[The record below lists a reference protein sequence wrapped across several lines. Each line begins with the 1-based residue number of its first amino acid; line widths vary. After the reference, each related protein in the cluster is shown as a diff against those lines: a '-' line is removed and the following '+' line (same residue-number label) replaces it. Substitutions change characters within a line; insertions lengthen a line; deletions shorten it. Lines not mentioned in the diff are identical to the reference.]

1 MSSPRSDAISFDVHD
16 HPGFSL
22 VYLSFAFVPLLFVPA
37 PHWWRAALPTLLA
50 AVVFLPLHFGF
61 YRRRDQSAALPWILA
76 VATLGYALIP
86 FNSGGNTF
94 LIYAVAMAAV
104 ALRPRAAMGLG
115 ATLGAAMALEF
126 LLVLREPRLA
136 GAVSGISIMVGAIVM
151 AGILYSRA
159 RAREHAELRLT
170 QDEVRRLA
178 GLAER
183 ERIARDLHDLLGHTL
198 SVVALKS
205 ELAGKLIDR
214 DTDAARVQIREVEG
228 VAREALAQVREAVIG
243 IRMTG
248 LQAELASAR
257 LALLAADARLDQRLA
272 PLPLEAEVEQ
282 TLALAVREAVTNIIR
297 HADARRVEVELSAET
312 DRVLLS
318 IGDDGRGGVDRPGNG
333 LTGMRE
339 RLAAVGG
346 TLEIESPR
354 GGGTRLLLR
363 VPRTMAAA

>member
-136 GAVSGISIMVGAIVM
+136 GAVSGIS
-151 AGILYSRA
+151 ILYSRA